1 MEENTI
7 FFCVSHVSI
16 SLYMCGEVVY
26 WRAQI
31 RGIVCQYLIQR
42 YSLIKKKNYL
52 IQRYSWIMG
61 NWSFSVCAYFGY
73 DVFCCLY
80 QESVENKKF
89 KCPLQLMCICG
100 KRFLLSIPLVL
111 MRLVLWIRLVN
122 LITKWRGKSNLPFEL
137 TLLVFIVKLW
147 AGWLHQTGVVK
158 VLSYSHLVLHH
169 LIAMT
174 MDHVMRCY
182 HLSYNTNEFLCLIWD
197 IGISS

>member
-1 MEENTI
+1 
-7 FFCVSHVSI
+7 
-16 SLYMCGEVVY
+16 
-26 WRAQI
+26 
-31 RGIVCQYLIQR
+31 
-42 YSLIKKKNYL
+42 
-52 IQRYSWIMG
+52 MG

-182 HLSYNTNEFLCLIWD
+182 HLSYNTKWVSLSNLRYRHIFLDYASNFLICWMCD
-197 IGISS
+197 CYSFHFLFLYSILFFLIHMRLKNSVMLEQW